1 MIDVCFVVLPGTLLL
16 DLAGPAEAFR
26 LANQQRALR
35 GQPAAYRLL
44 YTGPRPDATT
54 SVGLCLGGLL
64 PLPAALPAGSRV
76 LLLGQPSGAES
87 PLQKPL
93 PRSWSDTRRWLA
105 RVVAPAMADSASG
118 VQLMTVCA
126 GALLA
131 ADAGLLA
138 HRRCTTHHEMLAD
151 LQRLAPTATVLANRL
166 FVIDGPVASSAGITA
181 GIDLALHLVAQDCG
195 EALAAT
201 VAQVMVVYLRRGPD
215 DPQASPLLSGRQH
228 VHPAVHRVQDAVC
241 AQPASHWSLQAMA
254 GVAHVTP
261 RHLSRLFAVHVGTSP
276 RSYVA
281 AVRVAL
287 TDQALR
293 SGQGRKQALA
303 DAGVGGDRQWHR
315 LRNRMPRRAA
325 EAAPALPHVEGIDTS
340 PQR

>member
-1 MIDVCFVVLPGTLLL
+1 MIDIHFVVLPGTLLL

-35 GQPAAYRLL
+35 GQPAAYRLI

-54 SVGLCLGGLL
+54 SVGLCLNALL
-64 PLPAALPAGSRV
+64 PLPLALAPGSRV

-87 PLQKPL
+87 PLQKLL
-93 PRSWSDTRRWLA
+93 PNLLQPSWSDTRRWLA
-105 RVVAPAMADSASG
+105 RVVAPALADAASG

-151 LQRLAPTATVLANRL
+151 LQHLAPTATVLANRL
-166 FVIDGPVASSAGITA
+166 FVIDGPVASSAGVTA

-195 EALAAT
+195 DALAAR

-215 DPQASPLLSGRQH
+215 DPQLSPLLAGRQH
-228 VHPAVHRVQDAVC
+228 LHPAVHRVQDAVC
-241 AQPASHWSLQAMA
+241 AQPALSWSLQAMSA
-254 GVAHVTP
+254 VAHVTP
-261 RHLSRLFAVHVGTSP
+261 RHVARLFMAHVGVSP

-287 TDQALR
+287 AEQAMR

-303 DAGVGGDRQWHR
+303 NAGVQGDRQW
-315 LRNRMPRRAA
+315 RRIRRSGA
-325 EAAPALPHVEGIDTS
+325 EQPGNS
-340 PQR
+340 